1 MANPERRVPLV
12 DFKKEYREIAAEVN
26 SGIKRVLESGWFI
39 LGPEVESF
47 EKEFAGFVG
56 VEYAVG
62 VGTGTDAITLSLKA
76 LGIKEGDGVVVPA
89 NVYPSAFGVAL
100 SGAIL
105 QLADVDP
112 KTLNL
117 SLETLK
123 RAVKQNTRAVLAV
136 HLYGNPVDLEGIV
149 NFCKDK
155 HLALVEDCAQAPGAI
170 YQGRRVGSFGDIACF
185 SFYPTKNLGAY
196 GDGGMVATNNRDL
209 AHKIKL
215 WRMYGEEARYQ
226 SKLIGHNSRL
236 DEMQAAILRAKLKYV
251 DGWNQRRREIAQRY
265 KQEFSGLPLE
275 IVSSGEHSQPVYDR
289 RSAVYHLFVVITEDR
304 DGLSDYLKRQGIAS
318 GIHYPQPIHL
328 TESFFNLGHKVG
340 DFPVS
345 ERASNTVLSLPLYP
359 QMTDENIEYII
370 RQVKQ
375 FYLD

>member
-39 LGPEVESF
+39 LGSEVESF

-155 HLALVEDCAQAPGAI
+155 HLALVEDCAQATGAF

-226 SKLIGHNSRL
+226 SKLVGHNSRL
-236 DEMQAAILRAKLKYV
+236 DEIQAAILRAKLKYV
-251 DGWNQRRREIAQRY
+251 DRWNQRRREIAERY
-265 KQEFSGLPLE
+265 EQGFSGLPLE
-275 IVSSGEHSQPVYDR
+275 IISSSEASQP
-289 RSAVYHLFVVITEDR
+289 VYHLFVVKTDDR
-304 DGLSDYLKRQGIAS
+304 DMLSDYLKKRGVVT
-318 GIHYPQPIHL
+318 GVHYPVPIHL
-328 TESFFNLGHKVG
+328 TPSFSSLGYKEG

-345 ERASNTVLSLPLYP
+345 EEASATVLSLPLYP
-359 QMTDENIEYII
+359 QMSEADLEYVIKT
-370 RQVKQ
+370 VKSY
-375 FYLD
+375 FSPNL